1 MGFVISMSGVGIVMS
16 VSPRHAGAHEVKVAI
31 AVPRPASDPAGDTRS
46 GLDGMRLGIDQ
57 SPDVGHAPGSDAGD
71 HLGGVDVDLVVLET
85 LRLRANDVPTEDAE
99 IVVVLDPDAV
109 AETARVLAGRS
120 ILLIAVLLDDAPA
133 PAVRPDLMI
142 VLRPE
147 PPEDTTPAAA
157 AFEAEFTAAYL
168 RAPTEADA
176 IGYDVAQVLDVL
188 LATTD
193 GGEPDTTAIST
204 VESEV
209 APRLTATR
217 FDPQTAT
224 GAAASDRDAATSP
237 RGRLL
242 FLALVA
248 SGIVALVGAA
258 LGLRRRVRTS

>member
-1 MGFVISMSGVGIVMS
+1 MLVVGIVMS
-16 VSPRHAGAHEVKVAI
+16 ASTRRAGAHEVKVAI
-31 AVPRPASDPAGDTRS
+31 ALPRASNGPASDTPS

-57 SPDVGHAPGSDAGD
+57 SPDVEHAPDSDAGD

-85 LRLRANDVPTEDAE
+85 LRLRADEITEVDAE
-99 IVVVLDPDAV
+99 IVVVLDPDVV

-120 ILLIAVLLDDAPA
+120 NLLIAVLRDDVPV
-133 PAVRPDLMI
+133 PAVRPDLMV

-147 PPEDTTPAAA
+147 PPKGATPAAA
-157 AFEAEFTAAYL
+157 AFEAGFTAAYL
-168 RAPTEADA
+168 RTPTETDA

-188 LATTD
+188 LAATD
-193 GGEPDTTAIST
+193 GGEPDTTAISA

-209 APRLTATR
+209 APRLAATR
-217 FDPQTAT
+217 FEPLTAP
-224 GAAASDRDAATSP
+224 GAPASDRDAATRP

-242 FLALVA
+242 FLALGV

-258 LGLRRRVRTS
+258 LGLRRRVRNS